1 MEETVCL
8 PFFHPTRVVFV
19 DDDRSFLE
27 FFPRSLGPGIP
38 VSRYDSPRKLLA
50 DLAAGRIETRIDLKC
65 WTSYSGGLGDQDHE
79 HMLGLDT
86 AMIFM
91 RVFARQRFGSLS
103 VAVIDFDMPEMD
115 GLDLCHA
122 ISDLPCRKILLTGQA
137 TESQAVA
144 AFNEGLIDCFVP
156 KGDPSL
162 KAVIRERILR
172 YQRAFIA
179 DETRLIRHAL
189 RIETYASWTDLGLGQ
204 LLQDLRNERD
214 IVEYYAISDP
224 TEGFLL
230 VDSEGNGFLL
240 LTFCSQTLEAQLA
253 SARLSGAPTDIL
265 DMLRRRQVALYFSDE
280 RGDRILDPEGWHCA
294 TVNLH
299 PFPDDPECFF
309 GLVEHCRPFD
319 VSPETVLGLRGFLAG
334 RE

>member
-1 MEETVCL
+1 MEEAVWL

-27 FFPRSLGPGIP
+27 FFPRTLGGGMPI
-38 VSRYDSPRKLLA
+38 SRYDSPRKLLT
-50 DLAAGRIETRIDLKC
+50 DLAGGRIETHIDLKC
-65 WTSYSGGLGDQDHE
+65 WARHNDRLTELDHE
-79 HMLGLDT
+79 HMLGLDKT
-86 AMIFM
+86 MIFK

-122 ISDLPCRKILLTGQA
+122 LSHLPCRKILLTGQA

-144 AFNEGLIDCFVP
+144 AFNEGLIDCFVS
-156 KGDPSL
+156 KSDPRL

-179 DETRLIRHAL
+179 DETRLLRHAL
-189 RIETYASWTDLGLGQ
+189 RDETFVTWGDLGLGH
-204 LLQDLRNERD
+204 LLQGLREERG
-214 IVEYYAISDP
+214 IVEYYAVSDP
-224 TEGFLL
+224 AEGFLL
-230 VDSEGNGFLL
+230 VDAEGNGLL
-240 LTFCSQTLEAQLA
+240 LLAFGSRTLEAQLA
-253 SARLSGAPTDIL
+253 SARLSGAPADVVER
-265 DMLRRRQVALYFSDE
+265 LRHRQAGLYFSDE
-280 RGDRILDPEGWHCA
+280 RGDAVLDPEGWRRA
-294 TVNLH
+294 AVDLR
-299 PFPDDPECFF
+299 PFPTDPDCFF

-319 VSPETVLGLRGFLAG
+319 VSPETVLGLHGFLAG

>member
-1 MEETVCL
+1 MQETQCL
-8 PFFHPTRVVFV
+8 PFFHPTRVAFV
-19 DDDRSFLE
+19 DDDRKFLE
-27 FFPRSLGPGIP
+27 FFPRTIGTDIP

-65 WTSYSGGLGDQDHE
+65 WTAYGGHITDESHE
-79 HMLGLDT
+79 HMLGLDK
-86 AMIFM
+86 AKIFT

-115 GLDLCHA
+115 GLDLCRA
-122 ISDLPCRKILLTGQA
+122 ISHLPCRKILLTGQA

-144 AFNEGLIDCFVP
+144 AFNEGLIDCFVS
-156 KGDPSL
+156 KSDPHL
-162 KAVIRERILR
+162 KAAIRERILR

-189 RIETYASWTDLGLGQ
+189 RTETYATWDDLGLGH
-204 LLQDLRNERD
+204 LLLGLREERG
-214 IVEYYAISDP
+214 IVEYYAVSDP
-224 TEGFLL
+224 AEGYLL
-230 VDSEGNGFLL
+230 VDAEGNGLL
-240 LTFCSQTLEAQLA
+240 LLAFCSPTLEAQWT
-253 SARLSGAPTDIL
+253 SARLSGAPTDVL
-265 DMLRRRQVALYFSDE
+265 ERLRKRQAGLYFSDE
-280 RGDRILDPEGWHCA
+280 RGDRILDPERWRHAC
-294 TVNLH
+294 VDLR
-299 PFPDDPECFF
+299 PFPTDPDCYF